1 MKNKISD
8 ILYNIFIK
16 SWQKRLAVKISLLMW
31 FLILMTVGAYVLF
44 SIPFQKSLLIE
55 RMNIEAQDVASSFI
69 HANASA
75 IITDD
80 YQLVVD
86 YSVSMLKTSNSI
98 DYIVVVKKDG
108 SLSLVFE
115 KEGWNTKVLKDYWVN
130 PGDLTLGKKI
140 KTEFSNEETYHIAK
154 QFLYSGV
161 DWGWVHIGLS
171 LKNYNKAVSDFNERT
186 LVLSMIV
193 ILLSLFASILFS
205 KKITR
210 PIIILAETAKKIEDG
225 DLSARV
231 SQSGY
236 DEIGDLAISFN
247 KMTEAVSK
255 SNDELEAKVLER
267 TNELAKSNIQL
278 TSEIEEKKKTEIIL
292 NQYTTKLQTL
302 EEIYKGI
309 ISSKSAVEI
318 FKNSSQKI
326 HNNLIN
332 FSRSSAAIFDFTNN
346 NAVLHA
352 FSFDG
357 KELNE
362 VENTFPLSH
371 FSSINKLKDH
381 PYFLEENLS
390 TKEDKSQMEQL
401 VYSNGVKSY
410 ICIGLKFQ
418 GHLIGEL
425 NFAFSD
431 AIKFDQLTLDTILE
445 ISNQIAVAIVQLSL
459 EEKLKHH
466 SEELQDS
473 LKEKEVLLKEIHHRV
488 KNNLQIITSLLYLQ
502 SLKIEDEETKEIFK
516 DSQNRVKSLALVHE
530 KLYQSK
536 DLARIDFSDYLKN
549 LSNFIFTTYKTN
561 VPNLH
566 IDYDLDEVFLSVEVS
581 VPLGLIINELLS
593 NALKYAFRGHQIDI
607 SSYPRILLRL
617 KKLNGSEY
625 IISIS
630 DNGAGLKD
638 NFDIDESESLGLK
651 LVTSLVQQIEG
662 KLEIHPKNDT
672 EFKITFNGNIL

>member
-1 MKNKISD
+1 MKNNISQL
-8 ILYNIFIK
+8 LYNIFIK

-31 FLILMTVGAYVLF
+31 LLILLTVGAYVLF

-98 DYIVVVKKDG
+98 DYIVVTKKDG

-115 KEGWNTKVLKDYWVN
+115 KEGWSTRVLKDYWVN

-140 KTEFSNEETYHIAK
+140 KTEFSTEENYHLTK

-171 LKNYNKAVSDFNERT
+171 LKNYNKAVADFNERT
-186 LVLSMIV
+186 IILSLIV

-210 PIIILAETAKKIEDG
+210 PIINLAETAKKIEDG

-231 SQSGY
+231 ALSGY
-236 DEIGDLAISFN
+236 DEIGDLAVSFN

-267 TNELAKSNIQL
+267 TNELAKTNIQL
-278 TSEIEEKKKTEIIL
+278 TSEIDEKKKTEVIL

-309 ISSKSAVEI
+309 ISSKSPVEI

-326 HNNLIN
+326 HDNLIK
-332 FSRSSAAIFDFTNN
+332 FSRSSAAIFDFANN
-346 NAVLHA
+346 SAVLYA
-352 FSFDG
+352 FDFNGNQLEEQED
-357 KELNE
+357 KY
-362 VENTFPLSH
+362 PLTQ
-371 FSSINKLKDH
+371 FSSVERLQSAT
-381 PYFLEENLS
+381 YFLEDDLSKKENKSEMEKIVLS
-390 TKEDKSQMEQL
+390 RGI
-401 VYSNGVKSY
+401 NSY
-410 ICIGLKFQ
+410 ICVGLKFQ

-425 NFAFSD
+425 NFAFTESK
-431 AIKFDQLTLDTILE
+431 KFDQVTIDTILE
-445 ISNQIAVAIVQLSL
+445 VSNQVAVAIVQLSL
-459 EEKLKHH
+459 EDKLKHH
-466 SEELQDS
+466 AEELQNS
-473 LKEKEVLLKEIHHRV
+473 LVEKEVLLKEIHHRV

-502 SLKIEDEETKEIFK
+502 SLKIDDEATQEIFK

-561 VPNLH
+561 VPNLR

-593 NALKYAFRGHQIDI
+593 NALKYAFRGNQMDDI
-607 SSYPRILLRL
+607 HLIQ
-617 KKLNGSEY
+617 EY
-625 IISIS
+625 Y
-630 DNGAGLKD
+630 
-638 NFDIDESESLGLK
+638 
-651 LVTSLVQQIEG
+651 
-662 KLEIHPKNDT
+662 
-672 EFKITFNGNIL
+672 